1 MMHRLKT
8 YGWMAAFVL
17 LCACGRHAALPPPV
31 DLAPSGPPAALPSP
45 PAASPSPPPPQAKIE
60 SPVLA
65 LTPAD
70 LTRIAVLVPADIRR
84 NLSDSAAD
92 GLARLVERT
101 LETGPSGRAV
111 PWALDQSSGTITPK
125 PLRRTPL
132 AAQCRDISFTSSGQV
147 LNSTACKGT
156 DGRWALKA

>member
-1 MMHRLKT
+1 MHRLKT
-8 YGWMAAFVL
+8 YGLVAALVL
-17 LCACGRHAALPPPV
+17 LGACGRHAALPPPV
-31 DLAPSGPPAALPSP
+31 DLAPAGPAPAPL
-45 PAASPSPPPPQAKIE
+45 ASPDNSPPPPPKVQAPAIV
-60 SPVLA
+60 S
-65 LTPAD
+65 LTSSD
-70 LTRIAVLVPADIRR
+70 LTRIAALIPADIRR

-92 GLARLVERT
+92 GLAHLIERT

-147 LNSTACKGT
+147 LNSTACKGAA
-156 DGRWALKA
+156 GHWALKP